1 MNLDLETVTWE
12 RAALLVVVCGLSSS
26 AATEAFRQTLSAY
39 LKFKGL
45 DKRAWW
51 RRGLLRTL
59 AVVAGAL
66 SGYWLSGVHLG
77 LILGAAG
84 GGLSTSLVAGAKSII
99 RKKTKD
105 G

>member
-45 DKRAWW
+45 DKSAWW

-59 AVVAGAL
+59 AVVA
-66 SGYWLSGVHLG
+66 
-77 LILGAAG
+77 GAAG

-99 RKKTKD
+99 KKKAK
-105 G
+105 GG